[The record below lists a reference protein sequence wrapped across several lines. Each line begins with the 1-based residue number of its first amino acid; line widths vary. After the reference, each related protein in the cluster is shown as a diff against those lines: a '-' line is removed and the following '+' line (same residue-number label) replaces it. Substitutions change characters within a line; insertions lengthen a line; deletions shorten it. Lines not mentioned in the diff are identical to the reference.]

1 MHDQVEIGTRMHPE
15 AEAVEIGDRRDYRY
29 VKPLAAA
36 QTAKHASDCWIG
48 GNHDV
53 GVVLLDHS
61 KQGARAEGEERQ
73 PADTAEKRG
82 APEQLVEEPVGAS
95 HMPELP
101 AVAVAEDEAQD
112 VPEAVES
119 IEKNDLELGVLTLQ
133 LGDERL
139 GGRNVTFADRRG
151 ENEYAPP
158 LGLGLLA
165 KFPSSVESANEEPG
179 EPEAGQLDGEKQ

>member
-1 MHDQVEIGTRMHPE
+1 
-15 AEAVEIGDRRDYRY
+15 
-29 VKPLAAA
+29 
-36 QTAKHASDCWIG
+36 
-48 GNHDV
+48 
-53 GVVLLDHS
+53 
-61 KQGARAEGEERQ
+61 
-73 PADTAEKRG
+73 
-82 APEQLVEEPVGAS
+82 
-95 HMPELP
+95 MPELP

-151 ENEYAPP
+151 ENEHAPP